1 MRKKG
6 KRVVAGLCMLCSTLV
21 LLSGMGATALA
32 AWTAISSTTNYI
44 STPDFGTETIEVY
57 DPPEHGLSPG
67 VEVEKKVTVTNK
79 GTVNALVRVQLTT
92 LLGQHDEAGNLVVNE
107 ELDPEQIVLNLNEED
122 WTYDESDDWFYY
134 NKQLA
139 PGAETEAVLYSFH
152 LHPEA
157 SEEYKGRDCQII
169 VDAESLQ
176 ATEDALSVWN
186 KDASTFPVDLTPEEQ
201 EQLVTQILFLDPM
214 KKFDIETTKADLF
227 LNFKDVLPGENRSQT
242 IVVGNEY
249 SEDVSIRLTLMEKGE
264 EASKQESLLYDFLE
278 NYVTVKVT
286 SVDGT
291 VVHEGPVASDG
302 VCDIPFGSFAPKE
315 AKQLLVE
322 LHVSP
327 DTTKEYA
334 GLMADVEWEVQADEI
349 AREPLVQTS
358 DYSFWR
364 LGILLLVA
372 GLAGINFSK
381 LMKKEKGEKNAVEN
395 V

>member
-6 KRVVAGLCMLCSTLV
+6 KRVVAALCMLCSALMMF
-21 LLSGMGATALA
+21 SGMGITALA

-44 STPDFGTETIEVY
+44 STPDFGIETLEVY

-67 VEVEKKVTVTNK
+67 VEVEKKVTVTNQ

-92 LLGQHDEAGNLVVNE
+92 LLGQRDDNGELIVNE
-107 ELDPEQIVLNLNEED
+107 ALDPNQIILSLNDSE
-122 WTYDESDDWFYY
+122 WTFDESDGWFYY

-139 PGAETEAVLYSFH
+139 PGAETEPVLYSFH

-157 SEEYKGRDCQII
+157 SEEYKGRDCQIV

-186 KDASTFPVDLTPEEQ
+186 KNASTFPVDLTPEEQ

-227 LNFKDVLPGENRSQT
+227 LNFKDVLPGESRSQT

-249 SEDVSIRLTLMEKGE
+249 SEDVSIRLTLMEKGA
-264 EASKQESLLYDFLE
+264 EASDTESLLYEFLE

-286 SVDGT
+286 NVDGE

-302 VCDIPFGSFAPKE
+302 TCDIPFGSFAPKE
-315 AKQLLVE
+315 AKQLTVE
-322 LHVSP
+322 LDVSP
-327 DTTKEYA
+327 EMTKDYA

-349 AREPLVQTS
+349 AKEPLAQTS
-358 DYSFWR
+358 DYSLWK
-364 LGILLLVA
+364 LGIALLI
-372 GLAGINFSK
+372 AGIVGINLSK
-381 LMKKEKGEKNAVEN
+381 LMKKEKGEKNVHAV
-395 V
+395 